1 MIRYFLQGRFGPW
14 YEVEE
19 GQWREL
25 NLVWPADPVMQ
36 IPYGSMPDTRWS
48 YAWVMKAVWVNT
60 SVALREDV
68 KSDYPGLQ
76 DLIWFPDMRCG
87 DCNGRLVDENAYDP
101 DIRWPRYVHATATSD
116 RHGAWP
122 VERWDD

>member
-14 YEVEE
+14 YEVDDN
-19 GQWREL
+19 QWRDFGIDL
-25 NLVWPADPVMQ
+25 IAAVD
-36 IPYGSMPDTRWS
+36 PYGEIALPDNRLR
-48 YAWVMKAVWVNT
+48 AVFVNT